1 MNDKTGRQF
10 FAEIGVWQTDRRQ
23 LDDIGIE
30 VGMLKHP
37 GGHRRYSAPP
47 GYGANLGGGLDNGFS
62 TSGYN
67 GSDEGS
73 NASGYGKGIAR

>member
-1 MNDKTGRQF
+1 
-10 FAEIGVWQTDRRQ
+10 
-23 LDDIGIE
+23 
-30 VGMLKHP
+30 MLKHP